1 MPRQAAAKN
10 SEAVDDVDFV
20 INTSDEETESG
31 EDSMEE
37 EEDVEERLMS
47 PTSSSRARGRQK
59 RGWHWRRQQIL
70 HPQQND

>member
-1 MPRQAAAKN
+1 MPRQVAAKN

-37 EEDVEERLMS
+37 EEDVEEVLDVTNIKLKGKRT
-47 PTSSSRARGRQK
+47 PK

-70 HPQQND
+70 HPQQSD